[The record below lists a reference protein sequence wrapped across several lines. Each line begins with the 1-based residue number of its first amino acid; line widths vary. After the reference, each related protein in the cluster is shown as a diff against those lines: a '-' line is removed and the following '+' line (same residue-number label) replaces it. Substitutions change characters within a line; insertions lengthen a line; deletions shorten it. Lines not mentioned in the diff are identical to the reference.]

1 MEDNSTMILG
11 PETIG
16 FVIEG
21 LVALLVTW
29 VVKIS
34 SDNRKELRK
43 LNGRTIVLEQWRE
56 DKVILDDERYE
67 GLERRI
73 SNLPCPK

>member
-1 MEDNSTMILG
+1 MILG